1 MQEPL
6 TLTFQKHSFRSIFHP
21 SNHPKISGQTT
32 LAIFDRSFLAVA
44 KATARML
51 HKMKNTVTGERG
63 CDRSSW
69 MPTEYIHFKNVL

>member
-21 SNHPKISGQTT
+21 SNHPNISGQTT

-44 KATARML
+44 K
-51 HKMKNTVTGERG
+51 G
-63 CDRSSW
+63 DR
-69 MPTEYIHFKNVL
+69 KNVAQDEKHSHG